1 MTGVIY
7 HWTVAN
13 PVHWFLERLFA
24 ITLASSLPIWFCSF
38 FTASRQMT
46 LQLSLLL
53 AYIFFSCID
62 NYIFKDPYLCSDL
75 KKTCQIFFWEDGDD
89 IITSGWCYR
98 TCLMDVINRKK
109 LSEVCEHAIMP
120 NKKQTIKLIQR
131 ENSFKRALFYDK
143 RKKIELGFILFLLK
157 TRSNTYNT
165 FQISFES
172 N

>member
-1 MTGVIY
+1 
-7 HWTVAN
+7 
-13 PVHWFLERLFA
+13 
-24 ITLASSLPIWFCSF
+24 
-38 FTASRQMT
+38 
-46 LQLSLLL
+46 
-53 AYIFFSCID
+53 
-62 NYIFKDPYLCSDL
+62 
-75 KKTCQIFFWEDGDD
+75 
-89 IITSGWCYR
+89 
-98 TCLMDVINRKK
+98 MDVINRKK
-109 LSEVCEHAIMP
+109 LSEVCEHTIMP

>member
-1 MTGVIY
+1 
-7 HWTVAN
+7 
-13 PVHWFLERLFA
+13 
-24 ITLASSLPIWFCSF
+24 
-38 FTASRQMT
+38 MT

-75 KKTCQIFFWEDGDD
+75 KKHVKFFFEKTVTISLLVVG
-89 IITSGWCYR
+89 
-98 TCLMDVINRKK
+98 VIVHVLWMSSTEKK